1 MTVSDI
7 AVLGRLLSDLT
18 GPTEGQPPP
27 LLVGSF
33 ELSENDPLASSL
45 VEGYAQETGRA
56 ESFSAFK
63 RVYSASYSRPSPP
76 DREDPA
82 FAKNAPPLE
91 SPKHAAAWR
100 YYNYTKAL
108 STYEKNLADYQQKA
122 STQKYL
128 LSHFSPDT
136 AGYIRY
142 VQSGLS
148 ADASAF
154 FLGRYTLPL
163 AEDDRRKHTYISG
176 GSGSGKTEAIKVLIH
191 HYLTKNPST
200 AIIVLDPHGD
210 LAEQVARFKEN
221 SGGKRL
227 VYIDPLLQRGFT
239 PVFNPFDLPHKSPE
253 TINVATEQL
262 VDAFEQLI
270 DSKFSLNMKALL
282 QPCLTTL
289 FLRDGSTLIDLMRFM
304 NEEESGDLL
313 KFAEKSLPNPVQRH
327 FLRNDYFSDGIKN
340 TRQAIRTRLQ
350 VLLNSHTFLN
360 FTVGKSTF
368 DLEAAI
374 QEKQLIVF
382 NLSRGSLGADTSE
395 AIGRLLVAHIRS
407 FHMQQAAIAEERRAA
422 THLFIDECQL
432 YVSKSIEE
440 ILTEARKYRLYLT
453 LASQILG
460 QNMDTQLKNI
470 LLSNTNIK
478 MTGKNALATLK
489 TISGE
494 TGALLEDLQSLNTGE
509 FHVKAGIRPSVRIKM
524 PGHLLGS
531 KHASSP
537 QAWQSVKESQLARYY
552 RPIDPH
558 RHHATPEGPLE
569 ASHATPE
576 GRRTPK
582 QPIDL

>member
-1 MTVSDI
+1 MM
-7 AVLGRLLSDLT
+7 SDLI
-18 GPTEGQPPP
+18 GPEEGEPPP
-27 LLVGSF
+27 LIAGAF
-33 ELSENDPLASSL
+33 ELHGNDLLGLAL
-45 VEGYAQETGRA
+45 A
-56 ESFSAFK
+56 ESFAQQTGRLERIDVFK
-63 RVYSASYSRPSPP
+63 RVYSASYSRPTPP
-76 DREDPA
+76 DKADPTLYQ
-82 FAKNAPPLE
+82 NPPKTIT
-91 SPKHAAAWR
+91 SPKQLQAWR
-100 YYNYTKAL
+100 QWRFENAL
-108 STYEKNLADYQQKA
+108 SSYQESLADYHAKTNAQKR
-122 STQKYL
+122 L
-128 LSHFSPDT
+128 LSSFSPDQ

-142 VQSGLS
+142 FQSVLS
-148 ADASAF
+148 ANTAAF
-154 FLGRYTLPL
+154 FLQRYRLPI
-163 AEDDRRKHTYISG
+163 AEEDRRKHTYISG

-191 HYLTKNPST
+191 HYITRNPST
-200 AIIVLDPHGD
+200 AVVVLDPHGD
-210 LAEQVARFKEN
+210 LAEQVARFADN
-221 SGGKRL
+221 SGSDRL
-227 VYIDPLLQRGFT
+227 VYIDPLLDAKYT
-239 PVFNPFDLPHKSPE
+239 PVFNPFDVPRKTPE
-253 TINVATEQL
+253 TINVSTEQL
-262 VDAFEQLI
+262 IDAFEQLI

-304 NEEESGDLL
+304 NEEESQDLL
-313 KFAEKSLPNPVQRH
+313 QFAAKNLPNPIQRH
-327 FLRNDYFSDGIKN
+327 FLQNDYFSDGIAN

-374 QEKQLIVF
+374 REKKLIIF

-395 AIGRLLVAHIRS
+395 AIGRFIVAQIRS
-407 FHMQQAAIAEERRAA
+407 FHMQQATIPEDKRSA

-489 TISGE
+489 AISGE
-494 TGALLEDLQSLNTGE
+494 TGAPLEDLQTLNTGD
-509 FHVKAGIRPSVRIKM
+509 FHIKAGTRPSVRVKM

-531 KHASSP
+531 KHATNAATWREMV
-537 QAWQSVKESQLARYY
+537 QSQLARYY
-552 RPIDPH
+552 RPTTPQNAPGGPQGAFH
-558 RHHATPEGPLE
+558 GGPAPEGK
-569 ASHATPE
+569 
-576 GRRTPK
+576 RKPK